1 MISRGPS
8 SLRSRLTLWYTVL
21 LGLPLVA
28 FALVCY
34 VIFARTLETRTDRF
48 IGDALTAF
56 SREVVAERRS
66 ALSITQAIRS
76 TAEEVR
82 FRDLHIAIL
91 DTGGRVVAMSRVQD
105 TDAISTGDLTPGSVD
120 RMLAVLRGLDPAR
133 PQALTMSGG
142 EEAYRIVVR
151 PLGMEGERF
160 VLSGT
165 YSLVDTAAVLARIR
179 EMFLIA
185 IPILML
191 AASIGGY
198 FLATRSLA
206 PVASMA
212 AHAADIGASN
222 LHERLPVGGG
232 AELVGLARVVNGL
245 LDRLEYSFAR
255 QRQFV
260 ADASHEL
267 RTPTAIVRTEADVTL
282 SRDHRSEDEYRASV
296 TIMQHSARRLTR
308 IVDDLFLLARADSS
322 QLVARRHA
330 LYLEELI
337 LDVTRGLRSVAD
349 ARGVRIELRLFGE
362 APFEGDAD
370 LLGRLL
376 LNLMDN
382 AIKYSPDH
390 GTVEVAMVLR
400 DGHYE
405 IGVADAGPG
414 IPPELHERIFERFY
428 RVDSSRSRTETS
440 ATSGAGLGLAIA
452 RRIAELHAGTLT
464 IAESRPGRTEFLLSL
479 PATAADPH
487 GPPTRAAD
495 ATD

>member
-1 MISRGPS
+1 MSDMLARWPS

-21 LGLPLVA
+21 LGLPLIA

-34 VIFARTLETRTDRF
+34 VVFARTLETRTDRF

-91 DTGGRVVAMSRVQD
+91 DTARRVVAMSRVHD
-105 TDAISTGDLTPGSVD
+105 TDPVSPGDLSVD
-120 RMLAVLRGLDPAR
+120 AIGRILAELRRLDPAL
-133 PQALTMSGG
+133 PQTLTVGG
-142 EEAYRIVVR
+142 GQEAYRIVVR
-151 PLGMEGERF
+151 PLAMEGQHF
-160 VLSGT
+160 VLTGT
-165 YSLVDTAAVLARIR
+165 YALADIAAVLARIR
-179 EMFLIA
+179 EMFLVA

-191 AASIGGY
+191 AAATGGY
-198 FLATRSLA
+198 FLAKRSLA

-232 AELVGLARVVNGL
+232 DELVGLAQVVNGL
-245 LDRLEYSFAR
+245 LDRLEHSFAR

-282 SRDHRSEDEYRASV
+282 SRHHRPEGEYRASV
-296 TIMQHSARRLTR
+296 TIMQDAARRLTR

-322 QLVARRHA
+322 SPVAHLDA
-330 LYLEELI
+330 VYLEELI

-349 ARGVRIELRLFGE
+349 AHGVRIELRLFGE
-362 APFEGDAD
+362 APFHGDAD
-370 LLGRLL
+370 MLGRLL
-376 LNLMDN
+376 LNLVDN
-382 AIKYSPDH
+382 AIRYSPEG
-390 GTVEVAMVLR
+390 GTVEVAMACR
-400 DGHYE
+400 DGRYD
-405 IGVADAGPG
+405 IGVTDGGPG
-414 IPPELHERIFERFY
+414 IPPELQERVFERFF
-428 RVDSSRSRTETS
+428 RVDTSRSRSETS

-464 IAESRPGRTEFLLSL
+464 LAESRPGRTEFRLSL
-479 PATAADPH
+479 PA
-487 GPPTRAAD
+487 
-495 ATD
+495 ATSLSS